1 MATLVEDI
9 YDRTFDLENVHM
21 GTCLSV
27 DGSDWFIFRTPGGWI
42 DDQGTLWSSEEL
54 ADWALDRGSGP
65 HFERLN

>member
-1 MATLVEDI
+1 MATLVEDV

-27 DGSDWFIFRTPGGWI
+27 DDDDWFIFRTPRGWI

-54 ADWALDRGSGP
+54 ADYGADSDNSPR
-65 HFERLN
+65 FKRLN

>member
-27 DGSDWFIFRTPGGWI
+27 DDDDWFIFRTPGGWI

-54 ADWALDRGSGP
+54 ADYGADNDSSPR
-65 HFERLN
+65 FKRLN

>member
-27 DGSDWFIFRTPGGWI
+27 DDDDWFIFRTPGGWI

-54 ADWALDRGSGP
+54 ADWALDGDSGL
-65 HFERLN
+65 HFKRLN

>member
-27 DGSDWFIFRTPGGWI
+27 DNDNWFIFRTPGGWI

-54 ADWALDRGSGP
+54 ADWALDGSSSP
-65 HFERLN
+65 HFKRLN

>member
-27 DGSDWFIFRTPGGWI
+27 DDDDWFIFRTPGGWI

-54 ADWALDRGSGP
+54 ADWALDGDSGP
-65 HFERLN
+65 LFKRLN

>member
-27 DGSDWFIFRTPGGWI
+27 DDDDWFIFRTPRGWI
-42 DDQGTLWSSEEL
+42 DDQGTFWSSEEL
-54 ADWALDRGSGP
+54 ADWVLDGGYVPR
-65 HFERLN
+65 FKRLN